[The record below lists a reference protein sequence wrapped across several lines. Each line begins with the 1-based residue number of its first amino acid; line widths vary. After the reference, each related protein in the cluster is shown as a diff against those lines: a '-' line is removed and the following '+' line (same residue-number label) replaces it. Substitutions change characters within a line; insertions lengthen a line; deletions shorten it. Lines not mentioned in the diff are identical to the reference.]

1 MKQTEIADY
10 LDLSERQLRTVLS
23 RLGLD
28 HRVHSL
34 DDIRIAY
41 IRDLREKAAGR
52 EVTDTKERLDL
63 AKAEDAEI
71 NTQIKIRQ
79 LLREDQLIVL
89 TDDVELLLDTWI
101 MSVRTEFFSAINQI
115 IEQLES
121 KHLINVERKDIDKI
135 IDRATRVISDT
146 NFESIAGDRE
156 ESSKVVTA

>member
-1 MKQTEIADY
+1 M
-10 LDLSERQLRTVLS
+10 LS

>member
-156 ESSKVVTA
+156 ESSKVATA